1 MAESAQAVLS
11 ESGYQADMEIRH
23 DTESPQRGAALALF
37 VDEREAVR
45 LGADQAGSL
54 RRRAESIGQHVAKQ
68 LLEVLASGA
77 TLDRF
82 AADQII
88 PFAA

>member
-37 VDEREAVR
+37 ADEKRC
-45 LGADQAGSL
+45 D
-54 RRRAESIGQHVAKQ
+54 
-68 LLEVLASGA
+68 LARIKPA
-77 TLDRF
+77 
-82 AADQII
+82 
-88 PFAA
+88 P